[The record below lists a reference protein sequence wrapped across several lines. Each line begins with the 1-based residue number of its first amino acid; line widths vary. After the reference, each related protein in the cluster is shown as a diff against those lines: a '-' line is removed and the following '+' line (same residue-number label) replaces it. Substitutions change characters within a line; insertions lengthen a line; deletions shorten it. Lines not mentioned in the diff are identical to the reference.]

1 MKHVYGY
8 ELVQE
13 AVIDARRN
21 AVRNG
26 IQNATFIQGDLNK
39 LTDEFGKDFPRPDVV
54 ITGTV
59 LMILAFVST
68 ASFLFNLVS
77 VLLVD

>member
-21 AVRNG
+21 AVRNS

-59 LMILAFVST
+59 LMIFSLCT
-68 ASFLFNLVS
+68 ASFLFS
-77 VLLVD
+77 VIPGC

>member
-1 MKHVYGY
+1 MFSSCRVKHVYGY

-21 AVRNG
+21 AARNG
-26 IQNATFIQGDLNK
+26 IQNATFLQGDLNK
-39 LTDEFGKDFPRPDVV
+39 LTDEFGKDFPRPDIV

-59 LMILAFVST
+59 LS
-68 ASFLFNLVS
+68 
-77 VLLVD
+77 